1 MYLVLK
7 KDLFKKENIKF
18 KFKRNI
24 IKLNYNLNHIITT
37 GLLFKLKDFKVI
49 NKNEYFIYI
58 QLLEKD
64 FEFLKQIDDYL
75 ESKIRNYK
83 RFILNQVIKIK
94 NNDNYHNDNYH
105 NDNDNNSLLVNITS
119 IKEKNNI
126 FITHI
131 YLV

>member
-18 KFKRNI
+18 KFKKNI
-24 IKLNYNLNHIITT
+24 IKINYHLNDIITT
-37 GLLFKLKDFKVI
+37 GLLFNLKDFKII
-49 NKNEYFIYI
+49 NMNEYFIYI
-58 QLLEKD
+58 QLSNED
-64 FEFLKQIDDYL
+64 FEFLKKIDDYL
-75 ESKIRNYK
+75 DSKIRNYK
-83 RFILNQVIKIK
+83 KFILNQVIKIK
-94 NNDNYHNDNYH
+94 NN
-105 NDNDNNSLLVNITS
+105 NDNNNNNNKELLVNITS

>member
-18 KFKRNI
+18 KFKKNI
-24 IKLNYNLNHIITT
+24 IKINYYLNNIITT
-37 GLLFKLKDFKVI
+37 GLLFNLKDYNII

-58 QLLEKD
+58 QLLNKD
-64 FEFLKQIDDYL
+64 LEFLKEIDDYL

-83 RFILNQVIKIK
+83 RFIINQVIKIK
-94 NNDNYHNDNYH
+94 NN
-105 NDNDNNSLLVNITS
+105 NDNDDNNNDNKNLLVNITS